1 MRFAIGGCI
10 AAVVLS
16 GWVTIV
22 AAQPRHDSLT
32 MTCEQTSALVRS
44 RGALVLGTG
53 PNVFD
58 RYVAN
63 GRFCTFPDVAE
74 PAWVATSD
82 KRQCMVGF
90 RCKPATDFFMWD

>member
-1 MRFAIGGCI
+1 MRLAIGSCI
-10 AAVVLS
+10 AAIVMS
-16 GWVTIV
+16 GWSTI
-22 AAQPRHDSLT
+22 ASAQSRPDSLT
-32 MTCEQTSALVRS
+32 MTCEQASALVRS
-44 RGALVLGTG
+44 RGAIVLGTG

-74 PAWVATSD
+74 PAWVTTRD